1 MSSRYVGPKL
11 PGKAGIAQ
19 RAIDFVIKKIPKK
32 KKVSPTITSVQP
44 SKTVR
49 EEGIKAS
56 IKKAKGDEYTKRI
69 RLKDAAEKK
78 LKTGKKMMK
87 EGQEERKKLVDT
99 KKAFQFKNIKSYHAV
114 QPGNPNKIKL
124 ENIKKPTPGK
134 KYKRGKDLA
143 KGGRVGLK
151 AGTNL
156 FKKKSNV
163 QKIKETFGSKKRV
176 NAKGGKLIGGQK
188 NIDVAAPFG
197 KITGKDFAK
206 LRSKKTKKKVI

>member
-1 MSSRYVGPKL
+1 MKSFVGYIAGKIVKSL
-11 PGKAGIAQ
+11 P
-19 RAIDFVIKKIPKK
+19 RS
-32 KKVSPTITSVQP
+32 KKVSPDIKSVKP
-44 SKTVR
+44 TKLSVS
-49 EEGIKAS
+49 ES
-56 IKKAKGDEYTKRI
+56 IKKVKSDEYSKRI
-69 RLKDAAEKK
+69 DLKNEAEKK

-151 AGTNL
+151 AGTNP
-156 FKKKSNV
+156 FKKKTNV
-163 QKIKETFGSKKRV
+163 EKIKETFGPKKRV

-197 KITGKDFAK
+197 TLNKKDFAK
-206 LRSKKTKKKVI
+206 LAKLRDKKTKKKVI

>member
-1 MSSRYVGPKL
+1 MKSFVGYIAGKIVKSL
-11 PGKAGIAQ
+11 P
-19 RAIDFVIKKIPKK
+19 RS
-32 KKVSPTITSVQP
+32 KKVSPDIKSVKP
-44 SKTVR
+44 TKLSVS
-49 EEGIKAS
+49 ES
-56 IKKAKGDEYTKRI
+56 IKKVKDDEYRKRYTA
-69 RLKDAAEKK
+69 LDKAQDK
-78 LKTGKKMMK
+78 LKTGKEMMK

-124 ENIKKPTPGK
+124 ENIKKQTPGK

-151 AGTNL
+151 AGTNP

-163 QKIKETFGSKKRV
+163 EKIKERFGLKKRV

-197 KITGKDFAK
+197 KITDKDFAK

>member
-1 MSSRYVGPKL
+1 MSSRYVGPSVKL
-11 PGKAGIAQ
+11 PGKAGIIQKAVN
-19 RAIDFVIKKIPKK
+19 FVIKSIPRSQ
-32 KKVSPTITSVQP
+32 KVSLDIKSVPPTKLSV
-44 SKTVR
+44 S
-49 EEGIKAS
+49 ES
-56 IKKAKGDEYTKRI
+56 IKKVKDDEYRKRYTA
-69 RLKDAAEKK
+69 LDKAQDK

-99 KKAFQFKNIKSYHAV
+99 KKAFQFKNVKSYHAV
-114 QPGNPNKIKL
+114 QPGNPNKIKP

-151 AGTNL
+151 AGTNP

-163 QKIKETFGSKKRV
+163 EKIKETFGFKKRV